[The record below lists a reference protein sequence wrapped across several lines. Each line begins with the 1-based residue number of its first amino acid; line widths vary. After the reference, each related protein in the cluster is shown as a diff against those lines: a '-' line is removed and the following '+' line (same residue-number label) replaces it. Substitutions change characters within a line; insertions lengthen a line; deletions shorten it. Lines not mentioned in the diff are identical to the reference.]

1 MKCAIYARKSTD
13 ESGKNKEDTSVVRQL
28 AQAKQFIKKQGW
40 TVAEEHVD
48 DGISG
53 AEFDR
58 RPGFQ
63 ALLESVKAK
72 RVQVVVTME
81 PSRLGREMTM
91 TQFYVRVIIDTGCR
105 IFYYSTGEEEKANT
119 ATDRLVS
126 TIKTYTDEMER
137 LNARQRVRDAHLHKA
152 QQGYATYNPPYG
164 YTTVRHN
171 SHSEFKVVPE
181 EAEIVR
187 HIFTSYTRGEG
198 LPRLA
203 KQLGEDGVKP
213 PRRGWWPGTIR
224 EILRREMYI
233 GKFTWGRTRK
243 EDRVGRAGI
252 LVRQDPTVKV
262 DLEPHLRIVP
272 QELWNAVQRRIRQEQ
287 ALYIRDR
294 RGRLMAKPEAGRAGK
309 HLLAGF
315 ARCGRCNGGMIVK
328 ISKHRNYACCNH
340 HLRGNSVCTNTLKK
354 RIELVDHAV
363 LDHLANEILQPR
375 RIGYIMAE
383 VAQRLRDEAASRPDA
398 YKQKERQKA
407 KLEREV

>member
-1 MKCAIYARKSTD
+1 
-13 ESGKNKEDTSVVRQL
+13 
-28 AQAKQFIKKQGW
+28 
-40 TVAEEHVD
+40 
-48 DGISG
+48 
-53 AEFDR
+53 
-58 RPGFQ
+58 
-63 ALLESVKAK
+63 
-72 RVQVVVTME
+72 
-81 PSRLGREMTM
+81 
-91 TQFYVRVIIDTGCR
+91 
-105 IFYYSTGEEEKANT
+105 
-119 ATDRLVS
+119 
-126 TIKTYTDEMER
+126 
-137 LNARQRVRDAHLHKA
+137 
-152 QQGYATYNPPYG
+152 
-164 YTTVRHN
+164 
-171 SHSEFKVVPE
+171 
-181 EAEIVR
+181 
-187 HIFTSYTRGEG
+187 

-213 PRRGWWPGTIR
+213 PRARRGWWPGTIR

-233 GKFTWGRTRK
+233 GIFTWGRTRK

-340 HLRGNSVCTNTLKK
+340 HLRGNAVCTNTLKK

-363 LDHLANEILQPR
+363 LDHLAGEILQPK
-375 RIGYIMAE
+375 RIANIMAE

-398 YKQKERQKA
+398 HKQKERQKA
-407 KLEREV
+407 KLEREVQNLIRATADGHPPPTLLRAIRDRETEIATLERELTATQAATNDDREIERDLALIEHDLAHVRDLLGGSVKQARQILKVFLPDRLVFTPQENGEYDITGQCNLGGLLRFQNGIRRTRHFADPPALRNSERFSS